1 MSAAS
6 SHDTY
11 LAARYRRVASRR
23 DPIKAVVA
31 VEHTLLI
38 AIWNMLTNGVFYD
51 DLGAD
56 YDSRLNPERTKRL
69 ALNQLRA
76 MGYDVTLNPL
86 ADGASEPLT

>member
-1 MSAAS
+1 
-6 SHDTY
+6 
-11 LAARYRRVASRR
+11 
-23 DPIKAVVA
+23 
-31 VEHTLLI
+31 
-38 AIWNMLTNGVFYD
+38 MLTNGVFYD